1 MKRVFRL
8 AGIAIALATGVF
20 FILYAKR
27 AIHGH
32 DLSALLQANVI
43 GALITLVLLY
53 VCLIP
58 ITALA
63 WTWLLRGLGQRIAY
77 LSTLAILA
85 VTQFGKYMPGNVAQ
99 HIGRLAMARR
109 TMPMTPVVLSMT
121 YETLLTIVACA
132 HVATLTLL
140 WAPHS
145 VLSRLPLGDHRQA
158 LLVTVTLGALIALS
172 ILPRLASKIT
182 HRRLGALHPCTASN
196 ELVNTFHPGW
206 KRAASC
212 YAMYVLNF
220 LLIGIGLWWLSR
232 VLAPVES
239 AHTNPVFFAGAFA
252 ASWVLGFLAPGAP
265 AGLGVREALLTI
277 ILGTYFAPA
286 SAVILIVSLRIA
298 TTLGDLLNFCF
309 GFVLNL
315 RLRKSVSPHPSG

>member
-32 DLSALLQANVI
+32 DLSALLHANVI
-43 GALITLVLLY
+43 WALITLILLY
-53 VCLIP
+53 MCLIP

-63 WTWLLRGLGQRIAY
+63 WTWLLRGLGQRISY
-77 LSTLAILA
+77 ISTLAILA

-121 YETLLTIVACA
+121 YETLLLIVACV

-145 VLSRLPLGDHRQA
+145 VLVRLPLGDHRYA
-158 LLVTVTLGALIALS
+158 LLATVSLGALAVLS

-182 HRRLGALHPCTASN
+182 RRRLGALRQGIASN

-206 KRAASC
+206 KRAAAC
-212 YAMYVLNF
+212 YALYALNF
-220 LLIGIGLWWLSR
+220 LMVGMGLWALSR
-232 VLAPVES
+232 ALAPVES

-252 ASWVLGFLAPGAP
+252 TSWVLGFLAPGAP
-265 AGLGVREALLTI
+265 AGLGVREALLTVV
-277 ILGTYFAPA
+277 LGTYFAPA
-286 SAVILIVSLRIA
+286 SAVVLIVGLRIA

-309 GFVLNL
+309 GFAIHL
-315 RLRKSVSPHPSG
+315 RLGKSVIADPSR